1 MRPINMDK
9 DTISPRNSNTQDSSI
24 TEANKDAT
32 KTTAVSTRRR
42 RLIKASAAAVPAIM
56 TLRSGAALALTSLDC
71 RDRESARAFAAD
83 NLTYT
88 PDEWVRV
95 PGIPGDRVCISNDT
109 GPADCYYHY
118 DQKFYDVEG
127 NILSN
132 NPNNVAI
139 KA

>member
-1 MRPINMDK
+1 MDK

-83 NLTYT
+83 KLTYI

-95 PGIPGDRVCISNDT
+95 PGIPGDRVCIFNEAT
-109 GPADCYYHY
+109 ATTDCYYHH
-118 DQKFYDVEG
+118 DQEFYDVEG
-127 NILSN
+127 KKLSSKPTN
-132 NPNNVAI
+132 SEI
-139 KA
+139 K